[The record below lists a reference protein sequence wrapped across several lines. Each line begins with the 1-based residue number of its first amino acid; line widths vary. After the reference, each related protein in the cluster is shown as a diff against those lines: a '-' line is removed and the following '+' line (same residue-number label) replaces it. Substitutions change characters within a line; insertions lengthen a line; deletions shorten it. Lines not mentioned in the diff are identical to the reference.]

1 MCLCPPPDEER
12 EKIADFVPNDGCLNF
27 VEQIDEVLIAE
38 FGLKR
43 HVVGDIPCGRFKVV
57 MVSGVSQRDLFLLL
71 TVTIKNKFMFPAKK
85 LAGPSK
91 KKEQFQQKKIVAV
104 VTGVNKQSSESS
116 ISQQREISLRIEFP

>member
-1 MCLCPPPDEER
+1 MKNG

-91 KKEQFQQKKIVAV
+91 KKRTVPAKKDRRRGHRCQQAV
-104 VTGVNKQSSESS
+104 FGIINKPTA
-116 ISQQREISLRIEFP
+116 RNKFKN